1 MGSTDLMNGILP
13 APLTINDKVDV
24 TVRNYD
30 REIDK
35 SRVEDLERR
44 CEVGSADS
52 MFHLFTDTMG
62 DPICRIK
69 NSPLYKMLVAE
80 LDDELIGVIQGSIK
94 TVTVSSCN
102 QIIVGYIL
110 GLRVSPVHRRKG
122 IALSLVRSVE
132 EWFITNHVDFAYMAT
147 EKNNEAS
154 VKLFMDKL
162 GFVEFRNLSILV
174 NPVRHCVINLPASV
188 EIMKLKVEQAEL
200 LYRRFVASTD
210 FLPHDIDAIL
220 KNKLSLGTWI
230 AFPRGESWCDHP
242 SETNGLN
249 GSGLNAADKPGTNWA
264 MLSVWNCGD
273 LFKLRVGRAP
283 MSCHIYAKISR
294 VIDRFF
300 PFLIVPSV
308 PDVFN
313 PFGFY
318 FMYGL
323 RCEGPNSGPLM
334 RTLCQYVHNMAVKDD
349 SCKVIVTE
357 VGESDSA
364 LRLHIPNSK
373 LLSRPDQDLWCIK
386 PLKTDQHILDQEKH
400 TALFDLTGIKPA
412 TSSFFVD
419 PREV

>member
-1 MGSTDLMNGILP
+1 MGSTDLMKVP
-13 APLTINDKVDV
+13 ALSIDEDKVYV
-24 TVRNYD
+24 TIRNYD

-80 LDDELIGVIQGSIK
+80 MDNEVVGIIQGSIK

-102 QIIVGYIL
+102 LVIVGYIL

-122 IALSLVRSVE
+122 IALSLVRSIE
-132 EWFITNHVDFAYMAT
+132 QWFITEDVDYAYMAT

-174 NPVRHCVINLPASV
+174 NPVRHCVVNLPTNV

-200 LYRRFVASTD
+200 LYRKFVASTD

-230 AFPRGESWCDHP
+230 AFPRGESWCDHHL
-242 SETNGLN
+242 ETNGLN
-249 GSGLNAADKPGTNWA
+249 GSALNASNKSGTNWA

-283 MSCHIYAKISR
+283 MSCQIYAKSSR

-300 PFLIVPSV
+300 PFLNLPSV

-323 RCEGPNSGPLM
+323 RCEGTKSGPLM
-334 RTLCQYVHNMAVKDD
+334 RTLCQYVHNMAVKDA

-357 VGESDSA
+357 VGEWDST
-364 LRLHIPNSK
+364 LRLHIPNSN
-373 LLSRPDQDLWCIK
+373 LLSRLDQDLWCIK
-386 PLKTDQHILDQEKH
+386 PLKCDQHNLQEKH
-400 TALFDLTGIKPA
+400 TLMDLTRTKPP